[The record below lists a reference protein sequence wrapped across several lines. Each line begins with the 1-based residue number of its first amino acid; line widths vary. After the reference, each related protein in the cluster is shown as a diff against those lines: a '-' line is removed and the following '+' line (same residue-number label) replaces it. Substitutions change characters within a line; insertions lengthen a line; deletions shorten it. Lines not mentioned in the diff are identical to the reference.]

1 MSSPSV
7 PPSLPSLS
15 WVIGMSPFMAMVSLP
30 GWMVFT
36 VWPLAG
42 TVMKPPATSNVM
54 AMNADFTRGH
64 VIVSSHSLCVSKIER
79 THRFAIRHSTLGPSL
94 KRVNQTH
101 QIVVSTLEVWLSIP
115 LRTLLPRNGVLYPG
129 RRNVPGDGVVDDTW
143 RETAGAM
150 VPARACRRIGYDRA
164 GNSRTG

>member
-7 PPSLPSLS
+7 PLSLPSLS

-42 TVMKPPATSNVM
+42 TVMKPPATSSVM
-54 AMNADFTRGH
+54 AMNADFIRGH

-79 THRFAIRHSTLGPSL
+79 TCRFAVRRSTLGPSL
-94 KRVNQTH
+94 KGVNQTH
-101 QIVVSTLEVWLSIP
+101 QTVVSPLEVRLSVP
-115 LRTLLPRNGVLYPG
+115 LLTLLPPNGVLYPG
-129 RRNVPGDGVVDDTW
+129 RRNVHGDGVVDDTW
-143 RETAGAM
+143 HATAGAM
-150 VPARACRRIGYDRA
+150 VRRAP
-164 GNSRTG
+164 